1 MAADLSHNPLS
12 GGGWYTG
19 SQLTYR
25 SEAPHGPGSL
35 LKHDCSMQFEGFW
48 NEGKMVGDGYAIVFK
63 KYPGIAEAEE
73 G

>member
-1 MAADLSHNPLS
+1 
-12 GGGWYTG
+12 
-19 SQLTYR
+19 
-25 SEAPHGPGSL
+25 
-35 LKHDCSMQFEGFW
+35 MQFEGFW